1 MTKKRVSSKYVRY
14 ICCSINLYTQIE
26 DMKQFFKMM
35 FASALGVF
43 VAAGLLITCSIFLL
57 IGIST
62 SMSEPTSYSPSP
74 NTVLKISLKGTLSDQ
89 TSENPFSFLLG
100 DSEEVLSLKDIL
112 KAIKEAKNSDNIKGI
127 YLEAGSLSAGSSS
140 IDAIRRALTDFKES
154 KKFVVAYGD
163 SYTQGCYYLA
173 SVADKVFI
181 NPQGMLMLTGM
192 SSQTMFYKG
201 LLNKL
206 GIEMLIFKVGTY
218 KGAVEPFMLD
228 KLSDAN
234 REQINSY
241 MNGIWN
247 NVIEG
252 IAKSRKISV
261 ADVNNFANSGFAIS
275 LPDKAL
281 ECGLVDELKYKP
293 EAETYVK
300 ELAGQTDEKF
310 KTADV
315 NKVRNI
321 KSPEGKSKNKIAVLY
336 AEGEITEAVTSPY
349 NMDKT
354 ITEKV
359 AEELIKLKDDES
371 VKAVVFRVNS
381 PGGSAYTSEQIWK
394 QVLELKKVKPIV
406 VSMGDVA
413 ASGGYYIS
421 CAASKIVAEPNT
433 LTGSIGIFGMFPNMT
448 GLFNKLALTTDVVK
462 TNTYA
467 DLGDVSRP
475 MRDDEKVLIQARIES
490 GYDTFITRC
499 ANGRGLSKAAIDSIG
514 QGRVW
519 TGEQAIEKGLVD
531 ELGGI
536 DKAISLAAKLAK
548 LKDYK
553 LTEVSGNNDF
563 FKDLLEKQLDE
574 VKIKMVKQVVGDEFE
589 YVKALNLLKSAPAI
603 QTRLPYDVQPL

>member
-1 MTKKRVSSKYVRY
+1 
-14 ICCSINLYTQIE
+14 
-26 DMKQFFKMM
+26 MKQFFKMM
-35 FASALGVF
+35 FASALGAIL
-43 VAAGLLITCSIFLL
+43 AAGLLITLSIFLL
-57 IGIST
+57 IGISA
-62 SMSEPTSYSPSP
+62 SMSQPTAFSPSS
-74 NTVLKISLKGTLSDQ
+74 NSVLKIALNGALSDQ
-89 TSENPFSFLLG
+89 KTDNPYAMLLG
-100 DSEEVLSLKDIL
+100 EEDPELSLTDIL

-127 YLEAGSLSAGSSS
+127 YIEAGNFSAGSSS
-140 IDAIRRALTDFKES
+140 IDAIRRAITDFKES
-154 KKFVVAYGD
+154 GKFVVAYGD
-163 SYTQGCYYLA
+163 QYTQGSYYLA
-173 SVADKVFI
+173 SVADKVYI
-181 NPQGMLMLTGM
+181 NPQGALLLTGM

-206 GIEMLIFKVGTY
+206 GVEMLIFKVGTY

-234 REQINSY
+234 REQISSY
-241 MNGIWN
+241 MNGIWDN
-247 NVIEG
+247 ITTD
-252 IAKSRKISV
+252 IAKSRKITV
-261 ADVNNFANSGFAIS
+261 EDVNHYADQGFAIA
-275 LPDKAL
+275 LPEKAL

-293 EAETYVK
+293 EAEEYVK
-300 ELAGQTDEKF
+300 DLAGQTDKKL
-310 KTADV
+310 KTVGVD
-315 NKVRNI
+315 KVRNI
-321 KSPEGKSKNKIAVLY
+321 KSKEGKSKNKIAVLY

-349 NMDKT
+349 SMDKS

-359 AEELIKLKDDES
+359 AKELIKLKEDES
-371 VKAVVFRVNS
+371 IKAVVLRVNS
-381 PGGSAYTSEQIWK
+381 PGGSAFTSEQIWK

-421 CAASKIVAEPNT
+421 CAANKIVAEPNT

-448 GLFNKLALTTDVVK
+448 GLFNKVALTTDVVK

-475 MRDDEKVLIQARIES
+475 MREDEKALIQSRIES

-499 ANGRGLSKAAIDSIG
+499 ADGRGMTKAAIDSIG

-536 DKAISLAAKLAK
+536 EKAIAVAAKLAD

-553 LTEVSGNNDF
+553 LVEVSGSKDF
-563 FKDLLEKQLDE
+563 LKDLFEKQLDE
-574 VKIKMVKQVVGDEFE
+574 VKLNVVKQLMGEDFE
-589 YVKALNLLKSAPAI
+589 YFKTLNLIKSAPAI

>member
-1 MTKKRVSSKYVRY
+1 
-14 ICCSINLYTQIE
+14 
-26 DMKQFFKMM
+26 MKQFFKMM
-35 FASALGVF
+35 FASALGAIL
-43 VAAGLLITCSIFLL
+43 AAGLLITLSIFLL
-57 IGIST
+57 IGISA
-62 SMSEPTSYSPSP
+62 SMSQPTAFSPSS
-74 NTVLKISLKGTLSDQ
+74 NSVLKIELNGALSDQ
-89 TSENPFSFLLG
+89 KTDNPYAMLLG
-100 DSEEVLSLKDIL
+100 EEDTELSLTDIL

-127 YLEAGSLSAGSSS
+127 YIEAGNFSAGSSS
-140 IDAIRRALTDFKES
+140 IDAIRRAITDFKES
-154 KKFVVAYGD
+154 GKFVVAYGD
-163 SYTQGCYYLA
+163 QYTQGSYYLA
-173 SVADKVFI
+173 SVADKVYI
-181 NPQGMLMLTGM
+181 NPQGALLLTGM

-206 GIEMLIFKVGTY
+206 GVEMLIFKVGTY

-234 REQINSY
+234 REQISSY
-241 MNGIWN
+241 MNGIWDN
-247 NVIEG
+247 ITAD
-252 IAKSRKISV
+252 IAKSRKIAV
-261 ADVNNFANSGFAIS
+261 EDVNHYADQGFAIA
-275 LPDKAL
+275 LPVKAV

-293 EAETYVK
+293 EAEEYVK
-300 ELAGQTDEKF
+300 ELAGQTDKKL
-310 KTADV
+310 KTVGVD
-315 NKVRNI
+315 KVRNI
-321 KSPEGKSKNKIAVLY
+321 KSKEGKSKNKIAVLY

-349 NMDKT
+349 NMDKS

-359 AEELIKLKDDES
+359 AKELIKLKEDES
-371 VKAVVFRVNS
+371 IKAVVLRVNS
-381 PGGSAYTSEQIWK
+381 PGGSAFTSEQIWK

-421 CAASKIVAEPNT
+421 CAANKIVAEPNT

-448 GLFNKLALTTDVVK
+448 GLFNKVALTTDVVK

-475 MRDDEKVLIQARIES
+475 MREDEKALIQSRIES

-499 ANGRGLSKAAIDSIG
+499 ADGRGMTKAAIDSIG

-536 DKAISLAAKLAK
+536 EKAIAVAAKLAD

-553 LTEVSGNNDF
+553 LVEVSGSKDF
-563 FKDLLEKQLDE
+563 LKDLFEKQLDE
-574 VKIKMVKQVVGDEFE
+574 VKLNVVKQLMGEDFE
-589 YVKALNLLKSAPAI
+589 YFKTLNLIKSAPAI

>member
-1 MTKKRVSSKYVRY
+1 
-14 ICCSINLYTQIE
+14 
-26 DMKQFFKMM
+26 MKQFFKMM
-35 FASALGVF
+35 FASALGAIL
-43 VAAGLLITCSIFLL
+43 AAGLLITLSIFLL
-57 IGIST
+57 IGISA
-62 SMSEPTSYSPSP
+62 SMSQPTAFSPSS
-74 NTVLKISLKGTLSDQ
+74 NSVLKIALNGALSDQ
-89 TSENPFSFLLG
+89 KTDNPYAMLLG
-100 DSEEVLSLKDIL
+100 EEDTELSLTDIL

-127 YLEAGSLSAGSSS
+127 YIEAGNFSAGSSS
-140 IDAIRRALTDFKES
+140 IDAIRRAITDFKES
-154 KKFVVAYGD
+154 GKFVVAYGD
-163 SYTQGCYYLA
+163 QYTQGSYYLA
-173 SVADKVFI
+173 SIADKVYI
-181 NPQGMLMLTGM
+181 NPQGALLLTGM

-206 GIEMLIFKVGTY
+206 GVEMLIFKVGTY

-234 REQINSY
+234 REQISSY
-241 MNGIWN
+241 MNGIWDN
-247 NVIEG
+247 ITAD
-252 IAKSRKISV
+252 IAKSRKITV
-261 ADVNNFANSGFAIS
+261 EDVNHYADQGFAIA
-275 LPDKAL
+275 LPEKAL

-293 EAETYVK
+293 EAEEYVK
-300 ELAGQTDEKF
+300 DLAGQTDKKL
-310 KTADV
+310 KTVGVD
-315 NKVRNI
+315 KVRNI
-321 KSPEGKSKNKIAVLY
+321 KSKEGKSKNKIAVLY

-349 NMDKT
+349 SMDKS

-359 AEELIKLKDDES
+359 AKELIKLKEDES
-371 VKAVVFRVNS
+371 IKAVVLRVNS
-381 PGGSAYTSEQIWK
+381 PGGSAFTSEQIWK

-421 CAASKIVAEPNT
+421 CAANKIVAEPNT

-448 GLFNKLALTTDVVK
+448 GLFNKVALTTDVVK

-475 MRDDEKVLIQARIES
+475 MREDEKALIQSRIES

-499 ANGRGLSKAAIDSIG
+499 ADGRGMTKAAIDSIG

-536 DKAISLAAKLAK
+536 EKAIAVAAKLAD

-553 LTEVSGNNDF
+553 LVEVSGSKDF
-563 FKDLLEKQLDE
+563 LKDLFEKQLDE
-574 VKIKMVKQVVGDEFE
+574 VKLNVVKQLMGEDFE
-589 YVKALNLLKSAPAI
+589 YFKTLNLIKSAPAI

>member
-1 MTKKRVSSKYVRY
+1 
-14 ICCSINLYTQIE
+14 
-26 DMKQFFKMM
+26 MKQFFKMM
-35 FASALGVF
+35 FASALGAIL
-43 VAAGLLITCSIFLL
+43 AAGLLITLSIFLL
-57 IGIST
+57 IGISA
-62 SMSEPTSYSPSP
+62 SMSQPTAFSPSS
-74 NTVLKISLKGTLSDQ
+74 NSVLKIALNGALSDQ
-89 TSENPFSFLLG
+89 KTDNPYAMLLG
-100 DSEEVLSLKDIL
+100 EEDTELSLKDIL

-127 YLEAGSLSAGSSS
+127 YIEAGNLSAGSSS
-140 IDAIRRALTDFKES
+140 IDAIRRAITDFKES
-154 KKFVVAYGD
+154 GKFVVAYGD
-163 SYTQGCYYLA
+163 QYTQGSYYLA
-173 SVADKVFI
+173 SVADKVYI
-181 NPQGMLMLTGM
+181 NPQGALLLTGM

-206 GIEMLIFKVGTY
+206 GVEMLIFKVGTY

-234 REQINSY
+234 REQISSY
-241 MNGIWN
+241 MNGIWDN
-247 NVIEG
+247 ITAD
-252 IAKSRKISV
+252 IAKSRKITV
-261 ADVNNFANSGFAIS
+261 EDVNHYADQGFAIA
-275 LPDKAL
+275 LPEKAL

-293 EAETYVK
+293 EAEEYVK
-300 ELAGQTDEKF
+300 ELAGQTDKKL
-310 KTADV
+310 KTVGVD
-315 NKVRNI
+315 KVRNI
-321 KSPEGKSKNKIAVLY
+321 KSKEGKSKNKIAVLY

-349 NMDKT
+349 SMDKS

-359 AEELIKLKDDES
+359 AKELIKLKEDES
-371 VKAVVFRVNS
+371 IKAVVLRVNS
-381 PGGSAYTSEQIWK
+381 PGGSAFTSEQIWK

-421 CAASKIVAEPNT
+421 CAANKIVAEPNT

-448 GLFNKLALTTDVVK
+448 GLFNKVALTTDVVK

-475 MRDDEKVLIQARIES
+475 MREDEKALIQSRIES

-499 ANGRGLSKAAIDSIG
+499 ADGRGMTKAATDSIG

-536 DKAISLAAKLAK
+536 EKAIAVAAKLAD

-553 LTEVSGNNDF
+553 LVEVSGSKDF
-563 FKDLLEKQLDE
+563 LKDLFEKQLDE
-574 VKIKMVKQVVGDEFE
+574 VKLNVVKQLMGEDFE
-589 YVKALNLLKSAPAI
+589 YFKTLNLIKSAPAI

>member
-1 MTKKRVSSKYVRY
+1 
-14 ICCSINLYTQIE
+14 
-26 DMKQFFKMM
+26 MKQFFKMM
-35 FASALGVF
+35 FASALGAIL
-43 VAAGLLITCSIFLL
+43 AAGLLITLSIFLL
-57 IGIST
+57 IGISA
-62 SMSEPTSYSPSP
+62 SMSQPTAFSPSS
-74 NTVLKISLKGTLSDQ
+74 NSVLKIALNGALSDQ
-89 TSENPFSFLLG
+89 KADNPYAMLLG
-100 DSEEVLSLKDIL
+100 EEDTELSLTDIL

-127 YLEAGSLSAGSSS
+127 YIEAGNLSAGSSS
-140 IDAIRRALTDFKES
+140 IDAIRRAITDFKES
-154 KKFVVAYGD
+154 GKFVVAYGD
-163 SYTQGCYYLA
+163 QYTQGSYYFA
-173 SVADKVFI
+173 SVADKVYI
-181 NPQGMLMLTGM
+181 NPQGALLLTGM

-206 GIEMLIFKVGTY
+206 GVEMLIFKVGTY

-234 REQINSY
+234 REQISSY
-241 MNGIWN
+241 MNGIWDN
-247 NVIEG
+247 ITAD
-252 IAKSRKISV
+252 IAKSRKITV
-261 ADVNNFANSGFAIS
+261 EDVNHYADQGFAIA
-275 LPDKAL
+275 LPEKAL

-293 EAETYVK
+293 EAEEYVK
-300 ELAGQTDEKF
+300 DLAGQTDKKL
-310 KTADV
+310 KTVGVD
-315 NKVRNI
+315 KVRNI
-321 KSPEGKSKNKIAVLY
+321 KSKEGKSKNKIAVLY

-349 NMDKT
+349 SMDKS

-359 AEELIKLKDDES
+359 AKELIKLKEDES
-371 VKAVVFRVNS
+371 IKAVVLRVNS
-381 PGGSAYTSEQIWK
+381 PGGSAFTSEQIWK

-421 CAASKIVAEPNT
+421 CAANKIVAEPNT

-448 GLFNKLALTTDVVK
+448 GLFNKVALTTDVVK

-475 MRDDEKVLIQARIES
+475 MREDEKALIQSRIES

-499 ANGRGLSKAAIDSIG
+499 ADGRGMTKAAIDSIG

-536 DKAISLAAKLAK
+536 EKAIAVAAKLAD

-553 LTEVSGNNDF
+553 LVEVSGSKDF
-563 FKDLLEKQLDE
+563 LKDLFEKQLDE
-574 VKIKMVKQVVGDEFE
+574 VKLNVVKQLMGEDFE
-589 YVKALNLLKSAPAI
+589 YFKTLNLIKSAPAI

>member
-1 MTKKRVSSKYVRY
+1 
-14 ICCSINLYTQIE
+14 
-26 DMKQFFKMM
+26 MKQFFKMM
-35 FASALGVF
+35 FASALGAIL
-43 VAAGLLITCSIFLL
+43 AAGLLITLSIFLL
-57 IGIST
+57 IGISA
-62 SMSEPTSYSPSP
+62 SMSQPTTFSPSS
-74 NTVLKISLKGTLSDQ
+74 NSVLKIELNGALSDQ
-89 TSENPFSFLLG
+89 KTDNPYAMLLG
-100 DSEEVLSLKDIL
+100 EEDTELSLTDIL

-127 YLEAGSLSAGSSS
+127 YIEAGNFSAGSSS
-140 IDAIRRALTDFKES
+140 IDAIRRAITDFKES
-154 KKFVVAYGD
+154 GKFVVAYGD
-163 SYTQGCYYLA
+163 QYTQGSYYLA
-173 SVADKVFI
+173 SVADKVYI
-181 NPQGMLMLTGM
+181 NPQGALLLTGM

-206 GIEMLIFKVGTY
+206 GVEMLIFKVGTY

-228 KLSDAN
+228 QLSDAN
-234 REQINSY
+234 REQISSY
-241 MNGIWN
+241 MNGIWDN
-247 NVIEG
+247 ITAD
-252 IAKSRKISV
+252 IAKSRKITV
-261 ADVNNFANSGFAIS
+261 EDVNHYADQGFAIA
-275 LPDKAL
+275 LPEKAL

-293 EAETYVK
+293 EAEEYVK
-300 ELAGQTDEKF
+300 ELAGQTDKKL
-310 KTADV
+310 KTVGVD
-315 NKVRNI
+315 KVRNI
-321 KSPEGKSKNKIAVLY
+321 KSKEGKSKNKIAVLY

-349 NMDKT
+349 SMDKS

-359 AEELIKLKDDES
+359 AKELIKLKEDES
-371 VKAVVFRVNS
+371 IKAVVLRVNS
-381 PGGSAYTSEQIWK
+381 PGGSAFTSEQIWK

-421 CAASKIVAEPNT
+421 CAANKIVAEPNT

-448 GLFNKLALTTDVVK
+448 GLFNKVALTTDVVK

-475 MRDDEKVLIQARIES
+475 MREDEKALIQSRIES

-499 ANGRGLSKAAIDSIG
+499 ADGRGMTKAAIDSIG

-536 DKAISLAAKLAK
+536 EKAIAVAAKLAD

-553 LTEVSGNNDF
+553 LVEVSGSKDF
-563 FKDLLEKQLDE
+563 LKDLFEKQLDE
-574 VKIKMVKQVVGDEFE
+574 VKLNVVKQLMGEDFE
-589 YVKALNLLKSAPAI
+589 YFKTLNLIKSAPAI

>member
-1 MTKKRVSSKYVRY
+1 
-14 ICCSINLYTQIE
+14 
-26 DMKQFFKMM
+26 MKQFFKMM
-35 FASALGVF
+35 FASALGAIL
-43 VAAGLLITCSIFLL
+43 AAGLLITLSIFLL
-57 IGIST
+57 IGISA
-62 SMSEPTSYSPSP
+62 SMSQPTAFSPSS
-74 NTVLKISLKGTLSDQ
+74 NSVLKIALNGALSDQ
-89 TSENPFSFLLG
+89 KADNPYAMLLG
-100 DSEEVLSLKDIL
+100 EEDTELSLTDIL

-127 YLEAGSLSAGSSS
+127 YIEAGNFSAGSSS
-140 IDAIRRALTDFKES
+140 IDAIRRAITDFKES
-154 KKFVVAYGD
+154 GKFVVAYGD
-163 SYTQGCYYLA
+163 QYTQGSYYLA
-173 SVADKVFI
+173 SIADKVYI
-181 NPQGMLMLTGM
+181 NPQGALLLTGM

-206 GIEMLIFKVGTY
+206 GVEMLIFKVGTY

-234 REQINSY
+234 REQISSY
-241 MNGIWN
+241 MNGIWDN
-247 NVIEG
+247 ITAD
-252 IAKSRKISV
+252 IAKSRKITV
-261 ADVNNFANSGFAIS
+261 EDVNHYADQGFAIA
-275 LPDKAL
+275 LPEKAL

-293 EAETYVK
+293 EAEEYVK
-300 ELAGQTDEKF
+300 ELAGQTDKKL
-310 KTADV
+310 KTVGVD
-315 NKVRNI
+315 KVRNI
-321 KSPEGKSKNKIAVLY
+321 KSKEGKSKNKIAVLY

-349 NMDKT
+349 SMDKS

-359 AEELIKLKDDES
+359 AKELIKLKEDES
-371 VKAVVFRVNS
+371 IKAVVLRVNS
-381 PGGSAYTSEQIWK
+381 PGGSAFTSEQIWK

-421 CAASKIVAEPNT
+421 CAANKIVAEPNT

-448 GLFNKLALTTDVVK
+448 GLFNKVALTTDVVK

-475 MRDDEKVLIQARIES
+475 MREDEKALIQSRIES

-499 ANGRGLSKAAIDSIG
+499 ADGRGMTKAAIDSIG

-536 DKAISLAAKLAK
+536 EKAIAVAAKLAD

-553 LTEVSGNNDF
+553 LVEVSGSKDF
-563 FKDLLEKQLDE
+563 LKDLFEKQLDE
-574 VKIKMVKQVVGDEFE
+574 VKLNVVKQLMGEDFE
-589 YVKALNLLKSAPAI
+589 YFKTLNLIKSAPAI

>member
-1 MTKKRVSSKYVRY
+1 
-14 ICCSINLYTQIE
+14 
-26 DMKQFFKMM
+26 M
-35 FASALGVF
+35 FASALGAIL
-43 VAAGLLITCSIFLL
+43 AAGLLITLSIFLL
-57 IGIST
+57 IGISA
-62 SMSEPTSYSPSP
+62 SMSQPTTFSPSS
-74 NTVLKISLKGTLSDQ
+74 NSVLKIALNGALSDQ
-89 TSENPFSFLLG
+89 KTDNPYAMLLG
-100 DSEEVLSLKDIL
+100 EEDTELSLTDIL

-127 YLEAGSLSAGSSS
+127 YIEAGNFSAGSSS
-140 IDAIRRALTDFKES
+140 IDAIRRAITDFKES
-154 KKFVVAYGD
+154 GKFVVAYGD
-163 SYTQGCYYLA
+163 QYTQGSYYLA
-173 SVADKVFI
+173 SVADKVYI
-181 NPQGMLMLTGM
+181 NPQGALLLTGM

-206 GIEMLIFKVGTY
+206 GVEMLIFKVGTY

-234 REQINSY
+234 REQISSY
-241 MNGIWN
+241 MNGIWDN
-247 NVIEG
+247 ITAD
-252 IAKSRKISV
+252 IAKSRKITV
-261 ADVNNFANSGFAIS
+261 EDVNHYADQGFAIA
-275 LPDKAL
+275 LPEKAL

-293 EAETYVK
+293 EAEEYVK
-300 ELAGQTDEKF
+300 ELAGQTDKKL
-310 KTADV
+310 KTVGVD
-315 NKVRNI
+315 KVRNI
-321 KSPEGKSKNKIAVLY
+321 KSKEGKSKNKIAVLY

-349 NMDKT
+349 SMDKS

-359 AEELIKLKDDES
+359 AKELIKLKEDES
-371 VKAVVFRVNS
+371 IKAVVLRVNS
-381 PGGSAYTSEQIWK
+381 PGGSAFTSEQIWK

-421 CAASKIVAEPNT
+421 CAANKIVAEPNT

-448 GLFNKLALTTDVVK
+448 GLFNKVALTTDVVK

-475 MRDDEKVLIQARIES
+475 MREDEKALIQSRIES

-499 ANGRGLSKAAIDSIG
+499 ADGRGMTKAAIDSIG

-536 DKAISLAAKLAK
+536 EKAIAVAAKLAD

-553 LTEVSGNNDF
+553 LVEVSGSKDF
-563 FKDLLEKQLDE
+563 LKDLFEKQLDE
-574 VKIKMVKQVVGDEFE
+574 VKLNVVKQLMGEDFE
-589 YVKALNLLKSAPAI
+589 YFKTLNLIKSAPAI

>member
-1 MTKKRVSSKYVRY
+1 
-14 ICCSINLYTQIE
+14 
-26 DMKQFFKMM
+26 MKQFFKMM
-35 FASALGVF
+35 FASALGAIL
-43 VAAGLLITCSIFLL
+43 AAGLLITLSIFLL
-57 IGIST
+57 IGISA
-62 SMSEPTSYSPSP
+62 SMSQPTAFSPSS
-74 NTVLKISLKGTLSDQ
+74 NSVLKIELNGALSDQ
-89 TSENPFSFLLG
+89 KTDNPYAMLLG
-100 DSEEVLSLKDIL
+100 EEDTELSLTDIL

-127 YLEAGSLSAGSSS
+127 YIEAGNFSAGSSS
-140 IDAIRRALTDFKES
+140 IDAIRRAITDFKES
-154 KKFVVAYGD
+154 GKFVVAYGD
-163 SYTQGCYYLA
+163 QYTQGSYYLA
-173 SVADKVFI
+173 SVADKVYI
-181 NPQGMLMLTGM
+181 NPQGALLLTGM

-206 GIEMLIFKVGTY
+206 GVEMLIFKVGTY

-234 REQINSY
+234 REQISSY
-241 MNGIWN
+241 MNGIWDN
-247 NVIEG
+247 ITAD
-252 IAKSRKISV
+252 IAKSRKITV
-261 ADVNNFANSGFAIS
+261 EDVNHYADQGFAIA
-275 LPDKAL
+275 LPEKAL

-293 EAETYVK
+293 EAEEYVK
-300 ELAGQTDEKF
+300 ELAGQTDKKL
-310 KTADV
+310 KTVGVD
-315 NKVRNI
+315 KVRNI
-321 KSPEGKSKNKIAVLY
+321 KSKEGKSKNKIAVLY

-349 NMDKT
+349 SMDKS

-359 AEELIKLKDDES
+359 AKELIKLKEDES
-371 VKAVVFRVNS
+371 IKAVVLRVNS
-381 PGGSAYTSEQIWK
+381 PGGSAFTSEQIWK

-421 CAASKIVAEPNT
+421 CAANKIVAEPNT
-433 LTGSIGIFGMFPNMT
+433 LTGSIGIFGMFPIMT
-448 GLFNKLALTTDVVK
+448 GLFNKVALTTDVVK

-475 MRDDEKVLIQARIES
+475 MREDEKALIQSRIES

-499 ANGRGLSKAAIDSIG
+499 ADGRGMTKAAIDSIG

-536 DKAISLAAKLAK
+536 EKAIAVAAKLAD

-553 LTEVSGNNDF
+553 LVEVSGSKDF
-563 FKDLLEKQLDE
+563 LKDLFEKQLDE
-574 VKIKMVKQVVGDEFE
+574 VKLNVVKQLMGEDFE
-589 YVKALNLLKSAPAI
+589 YFKTLNLIKSAPAI

>member
-1 MTKKRVSSKYVRY
+1 
-14 ICCSINLYTQIE
+14 
-26 DMKQFFKMM
+26 M
-35 FASALGVF
+35 FASALGAIL
-43 VAAGLLITCSIFLL
+43 AAGLLITLSIFLL
-57 IGIST
+57 IGISA
-62 SMSEPTSYSPSP
+62 SMSQPTAFSPSS
-74 NTVLKISLKGTLSDQ
+74 NSVLKIALNGALSDQ
-89 TSENPFSFLLG
+89 KTDNPYAMLLG
-100 DSEEVLSLKDIL
+100 EEDTELSLTDIL

-127 YLEAGSLSAGSSS
+127 YIEAGNFSAGSSS
-140 IDAIRRALTDFKES
+140 IDAIRRAITDFKES
-154 KKFVVAYGD
+154 GKFVVAYGD
-163 SYTQGCYYLA
+163 QYTQGSYYLA
-173 SVADKVFI
+173 SIADKVYI
-181 NPQGMLMLTGM
+181 NPQGALLLTGM

-206 GIEMLIFKVGTY
+206 GVEMLIFKVGTY

-234 REQINSY
+234 REQISSY
-241 MNGIWN
+241 MNGIWDN
-247 NVIEG
+247 ITAD
-252 IAKSRKISV
+252 IAKSRKITV
-261 ADVNNFANSGFAIS
+261 EDVNHYADQGFAIA
-275 LPDKAL
+275 LPEKAL

-293 EAETYVK
+293 EAEEYVK
-300 ELAGQTDEKF
+300 DLAGQTDKKL
-310 KTADV
+310 KTVGVD
-315 NKVRNI
+315 KVRNI
-321 KSPEGKSKNKIAVLY
+321 KSKEGKSKNKIAVLY

-349 NMDKT
+349 SMDKS

-359 AEELIKLKDDES
+359 AKELIKLKEDES
-371 VKAVVFRVNS
+371 IKAVVLRVNS
-381 PGGSAYTSEQIWK
+381 PGGSAFTSEQIWK

-421 CAASKIVAEPNT
+421 CAANKIVAEPNT

-448 GLFNKLALTTDVVK
+448 GLFNKVALTTDVVK

-475 MRDDEKVLIQARIES
+475 MREDEKALIQSRIES

-499 ANGRGLSKAAIDSIG
+499 ADGRGMTKAAIDSIG

-536 DKAISLAAKLAK
+536 EKAIAVAAKLAD

-553 LTEVSGNNDF
+553 LVEVSGSKDF
-563 FKDLLEKQLDE
+563 LKDLFEKQLDE
-574 VKIKMVKQVVGDEFE
+574 VKLNVVKQLMGEDFE
-589 YVKALNLLKSAPAI
+589 YFKTLNLIKSAPAI

>member
-1 MTKKRVSSKYVRY
+1 
-14 ICCSINLYTQIE
+14 
-26 DMKQFFKMM
+26 MKQFFKMM
-35 FASALGVF
+35 FASALGAIL
-43 VAAGLLITCSIFLL
+43 AAGLLITLSIFLL
-57 IGIST
+57 IGISA
-62 SMSEPTSYSPSP
+62 SMSQPTAFSPSS
-74 NTVLKISLKGTLSDQ
+74 NSVLKIVLNGALSDQ
-89 TSENPFSFLLG
+89 KTDNPYAMLLG
-100 DSEEVLSLKDIL
+100 EEDTELSLTDIL

-127 YLEAGSLSAGSSS
+127 YIEAGNFSAGSSS
-140 IDAIRRALTDFKES
+140 IDAIRRAITDFKES
-154 KKFVVAYGD
+154 GKFVVAYGD
-163 SYTQGCYYLA
+163 QYTQGSYYLA
-173 SVADKVFI
+173 SVADKVYI
-181 NPQGMLMLTGM
+181 NPQGALLLTGM

-206 GIEMLIFKVGTY
+206 GVEMLIFKVGTY

-234 REQINSY
+234 REQISSY
-241 MNGIWN
+241 MNGIWDN
-247 NVIEG
+247 ITAD
-252 IAKSRKISV
+252 IAKSRKITV
-261 ADVNNFANSGFAIS
+261 EDVNHYADQGFAIA
-275 LPDKAL
+275 LPEKAL

-293 EAETYVK
+293 EAEEYVK
-300 ELAGQTDEKF
+300 ELAGQTDKKL
-310 KTADV
+310 KTVGVD
-315 NKVRNI
+315 KVRNI
-321 KSPEGKSKNKIAVLY
+321 KSKEGKSKNKIAVLY

-349 NMDKT
+349 SMDKS

-359 AEELIKLKDDES
+359 AKELIKLKEDES
-371 VKAVVFRVNS
+371 IKAVVLRVNS
-381 PGGSAYTSEQIWK
+381 PGGSAFTSEQIWK

-421 CAASKIVAEPNT
+421 CAANKIVAEPNT

-448 GLFNKLALTTDVVK
+448 GLFNKVALTTDVVK

-475 MRDDEKVLIQARIES
+475 MREDEKALIQSRIES

-499 ANGRGLSKAAIDSIG
+499 ADGRGMTKAAIDSIG

-536 DKAISLAAKLAK
+536 EKAIAVAAKLAD

-553 LTEVSGNNDF
+553 LVEVSGSKDF
-563 FKDLLEKQLDE
+563 LKDLFEKQLDE
-574 VKIKMVKQVVGDEFE
+574 VKLNVVKQLMGEDFE
-589 YVKALNLLKSAPAI
+589 YFKTLNLIKSAPAI

>member
-1 MTKKRVSSKYVRY
+1 
-14 ICCSINLYTQIE
+14 
-26 DMKQFFKMM
+26 MKQFFKMM

-43 VAAGLLITCSIFLL
+43 IAAGLLVTCLIFLL
-57 IGIST
+57 IGVSA
-62 SMSEPTSYSPSP
+62 SMSESTSYSPSS
-74 NTVLKISLKGTLSDQ
+74 NTVLKISLNGTLSDQ
-89 TSENPFSFLLG
+89 TVENPFAMIFG
-100 DSEEVLSLKDIL
+100 ENEETLSLKDIL
-112 KAIKEAKNSDNIKGI
+112 KAIKEAKKSDKIKGI

-140 IDAIRRALTDFKES
+140 IDAIRRALIDFKES

-163 SYTQGCYYLA
+163 SYTLGCYYLC
-173 SVADKVFI
+173 SVADKVFV
-181 NPQGMLMLTGM
+181 NPQGLLMLTGM

-206 GIEMLIFKVGTY
+206 GVEMLIFKVGTY

-234 REQINSY
+234 REQISSY

-247 NVIEG
+247 NVTKD
-252 IAKSRKISV
+252 IATSRKISV
-261 ADVNNFANSGFAIS
+261 DDINLFANQGYAAE
-275 LPDKAL
+275 LPGKAK
-281 ECGLVDELKYKP
+281 ECGLIDDLKYKP
-293 EAETYVK
+293 EAEAYVK
-300 ELAGQTDEKF
+300 ELAGQTDDKF
-310 KTADV
+310 KTVGVD
-315 NKVRNI
+315 KVKNI
-321 KSPEGKSKNKIAVLY
+321 KSSESKSKNKIAVLY
-336 AEGEITEAVTSPY
+336 AEGEITETESNTY
-349 NMDKT
+349 DMDKT

-371 VKAVVFRVNS
+371 VKAVVLRVNS
-381 PGGSAYTSEQIWK
+381 RGGSAFTSEQIWK

-421 CAASKIVAEPNT
+421 CAASKIVAERNT
-433 LTGSIGIFGMFPNMT
+433 LTGSIGIFGMFPNLT

-467 DLGDVSRP
+467 DLGDASRP
-475 MRDDEKVLIQARIES
+475 MREDEKALIQARINA

-499 ANGRGLSKAAIDSIG
+499 ADGRGVSKAAIDSIG

-519 TGEQAIEKGLVD
+519 TGEQALDRGLVD

-536 DKAISLAAKLAK
+536 EKAITVAAKLAK

-553 LTEVSGNNDF
+553 LTEVSGSKDF
-563 FKDLLEKQLDE
+563 FKDLLEKELDE
-574 VKIKMVKQVVGDEFE
+574 VKVNMVKQVLGDEYE
-589 YVKALNLLKSAPAI
+589 YVKALHLIKSAPAI

>member
-1 MTKKRVSSKYVRY
+1 
-14 ICCSINLYTQIE
+14 
-26 DMKQFFKMM
+26 MKQFFKMM
-35 FASALGVF
+35 FASALGAIL
-43 VAAGLLITCSIFLL
+43 AAGLLITLSIFLL
-57 IGIST
+57 IGISA
-62 SMSEPTSYSPSP
+62 SMSQPTAFSPSS
-74 NTVLKISLKGTLSDQ
+74 NSVLKIALNGALSDQ
-89 TSENPFSFLLG
+89 KTDNPYAMLLG
-100 DSEEVLSLKDIL
+100 EEDTELSLTDIL

-127 YLEAGSLSAGSSS
+127 YIEAGNLSAGSSS
-140 IDAIRRALTDFKES
+140 IDAIRRAITDFKES
-154 KKFVVAYGD
+154 GKFVVAYGD
-163 SYTQGCYYLA
+163 QYTQGSYYLA
-173 SVADKVFI
+173 SVADKVYI
-181 NPQGMLMLTGM
+181 NPQGALLLTGM

-206 GIEMLIFKVGTY
+206 GVEMLIFKVGTY

-234 REQINSY
+234 REQISSY
-241 MNGIWN
+241 MNGIWDN
-247 NVIEG
+247 ITAD
-252 IAKSRKISV
+252 IAKSRKITV
-261 ADVNNFANSGFAIS
+261 EDVNHYADQGFAIA
-275 LPDKAL
+275 LPEKAL

-293 EAETYVK
+293 EAEEYVK
-300 ELAGQTDEKF
+300 ELAGQTDKKL
-310 KTADV
+310 KTVGVD
-315 NKVRNI
+315 KVRNI
-321 KSPEGKSKNKIAVLY
+321 KSKEGKSKNKIAVLY

-349 NMDKT
+349 SMDKS

-359 AEELIKLKDDES
+359 AKELIKLKEDES
-371 VKAVVFRVNS
+371 IKAVVLRVNS
-381 PGGSAYTSEQIWK
+381 PGGSAFTSEQIWK

-421 CAASKIVAEPNT
+421 CAANKIVAEPNT

-448 GLFNKLALTTDVVK
+448 GLFNKVALTTDVVK

-475 MRDDEKVLIQARIES
+475 MREDEKALIQSRIES

-499 ANGRGLSKAAIDSIG
+499 ADGRGMTKAAIDSIG

-536 DKAISLAAKLAK
+536 EKAIAVAAKLAD

-553 LTEVSGNNDF
+553 LVEVSGSKDF
-563 FKDLLEKQLDE
+563 LKDLFEKQLDE
-574 VKIKMVKQVVGDEFE
+574 VKLNVVKQLMGEDFE
-589 YVKALNLLKSAPAI
+589 YFKTLNLIKSAPAI

>member
-1 MTKKRVSSKYVRY
+1 
-14 ICCSINLYTQIE
+14 
-26 DMKQFFKMM
+26 MKQFFKMM
-35 FASALGVF
+35 FASALGAIL
-43 VAAGLLITCSIFLL
+43 AAGLLITLSIFLL
-57 IGIST
+57 IGISA
-62 SMSEPTSYSPSP
+62 SMSQPTAFSPSS
-74 NTVLKISLKGTLSDQ
+74 NSVLKIELNGALSDQ
-89 TSENPFSFLLG
+89 KTDNPYAMLLG
-100 DSEEVLSLKDIL
+100 EEDTKLSLTDIL

-127 YLEAGSLSAGSSS
+127 YIEAGNLSAGSSS
-140 IDAIRRALTDFKES
+140 IDAIRRAITDFKES
-154 KKFVVAYGD
+154 GKFVVAYGD
-163 SYTQGCYYLA
+163 QYTQGSYYLA
-173 SVADKVFI
+173 SVADKVYI
-181 NPQGMLMLTGM
+181 NPQGALLLTGM

-206 GIEMLIFKVGTY
+206 GVEMLIFKVGTY

-234 REQINSY
+234 REQISSY
-241 MNGIWN
+241 MNGIWDN
-247 NVIEG
+247 ITAD
-252 IAKSRKISV
+252 IAKSRKITV
-261 ADVNNFANSGFAIS
+261 EDVNHYADQGFAIA
-275 LPDKAL
+275 LPEKAL

-293 EAETYVK
+293 EAEEYVK
-300 ELAGQTDEKF
+300 ELAGQTDKKL
-310 KTADV
+310 KTVGVD
-315 NKVRNI
+315 KVRNI
-321 KSPEGKSKNKIAVLY
+321 KSKEGKSKNKIAVLY

-349 NMDKT
+349 SMDKS

-359 AEELIKLKDDES
+359 AKELIKLKEDES
-371 VKAVVFRVNS
+371 IKAVVLRVNS
-381 PGGSAYTSEQIWK
+381 PGGSAFTSEQIWK

-421 CAASKIVAEPNT
+421 CAANKIVAEPNT

-448 GLFNKLALTTDVVK
+448 GLFNKVALTTDVVK

-475 MRDDEKVLIQARIES
+475 MREDEKALIQSRIES

-499 ANGRGLSKAAIDSIG
+499 ADGRGMTKAAIDSIG

-536 DKAISLAAKLAK
+536 EKAIAVAAKLAD

-553 LTEVSGNNDF
+553 LVEVSGSKDF
-563 FKDLLEKQLDE
+563 LKDLFEKQLDE
-574 VKIKMVKQVVGDEFE
+574 VKLNVVKQLMGEDFE
-589 YVKALNLLKSAPAI
+589 YFKTLNLIKSAPAI